1 MENSVLSVNVIE
13 GEDLRVLDSDSNTF
27 IFSLFQIPTLNPMS
41 S

>member
-27 IFSLFQIPTLNPMS
+27 IFLLF
-41 S
+41 